1 MKLDSV
7 YLRLRGFPCRSDL
20 RFLSVSLSKYRRNKY
35 IRSKNELRSATRS
48 RARIKTSLN
57 FVRRYSPLQM
67 SMTGKSSTILSQIL
81 ILTILRDKI
90 FKIKNMSKTVR

>member
-1 MKLDSV
+1 M
-7 YLRLRGFPCRSDL
+7 
-20 RFLSVSLSKYRRNKY
+20 RFLSVSRKYRVNTY
-35 IRSKNELRSATRS
+35 IWARNELRSVTRS

-67 SMTGKSSTILSQIL
+67 SMTGKFSTVPSQIL